1 MFLLAFKGRE
11 QRDLSVPG
19 QAAGKGTAA
28 VRAADP
34 PFLHPRQQH
43 PSTQPPS
50 PPGETA
56 WTFPASPSRQFG
68 PAPSH
73 QLPQAREKVCVGGA
87 AGWGGVQ
94 GEKVTLRVVVVAV
107 ATRLRG
113 GAGLLVRVGGVL

>member
-28 VRAADP
+28 VRAVDP
-34 PFLHPRQQH
+34 PFLHPRKH
-43 PSTQPPS
+43 PSTQPPFPQERQPGLS
-50 PPGETA
+50 QPPPVASLAQPPPTSCPRQERKCA
-56 WTFPASPSRQFG
+56 W
-68 PAPSH
+68 
-73 QLPQAREKVCVGGA
+73 VA

-94 GEKVTLRVVVVAV
+94 GEKVTLRVVVAVV

-113 GAGLLVRVGGVL
+113 GLLLRVGGVL